1 LAAASTASP
10 RKISVFQ
17 VVPVSVREATY
28 FGSELILSANS
39 PARPGH
45 DAAKTS

>member
-10 RKISVFQ
+10 CRIWLFQ
-17 VVPVSVREATY
+17 VASVSVRDTTY
-28 FGSELILSANS
+28 FGSELIFSASS
-39 PARPGH
+39 PVRPGH

>member
-1 LAAASTASP
+1 LATASTASP
-10 RKISVFQ
+10 GRIWLFQ
-17 VVPVSVREATY
+17 VAPVSVCDATY

-39 PARPGH
+39 PVRPGH